1 MSYRPSPAF
10 IAAQQ
15 ALENLRQRP
24 DNLTLL
30 RFYALYKQATM
41 GDAPAERPGITD
53 IKGRYK
59 HDAWTSLKDLP
70 PLDAEQQYVA
80 LAEALSQQT
89 SSF

>member
-10 IAAQQ
+10 ITAQH

-30 RFYALYKQATM
+30 RLYALYKQTTI
-41 GDAPAERPGITD
+41 GDAPLERPGITD
-53 IKGRYK
+53 IRGRFK
-59 HDAWTSLKDLP
+59 HDAWTSLKGLP
-70 PLDAEQQYVA
+70 QREAEEQYIA

-89 SSF
+89 ASL